1 MIKFIMNMIVTTRMR
16 SIMVNLVMY
25 EEYADFQQADED
37 NINKQTL
44 DRPKSIGEVGIGYFM
59 GRRLVRSL
67 ANAI

>member
-1 MIKFIMNMIVTTRMR
+1 
-16 SIMVNLVMY
+16 MVNLVMY

-59 GRRLVRSL
+59 DRRLVRSL